1 MPYLTSPQMAN
12 IQSNAISPLPWP
24 NIPTLLPDEIDRSY
38 LGRFMLAT
46 GAATQGELLARIGDS
61 LKTRVGESETQT
73 RIELLSE
80 FLEMP
85 TTEFCRNH
93 TMLPIRR
100 AVTSYFPHMNH
111 GDSQMKS
118 MLKYS
123 GVRLARPGAFC
134 CTVCIKCDQQTH
146 GVGFWHRS
154 HQIPGQLW
162 CPEHK
167 TPLAYIDD
175 DDAFLSPPENCRDQ
189 YKPIAGKWVDESK
202 ENEVVQR
209 FLAISLALLNRASP
223 FSVSTVSEVL
233 KKHGAKLGFQTNSGN
248 VKAKLF
254 SDELV
259 QSLPREWLFSV
270 MPALVGKK
278 TGKAM
283 PQIDGVFYMKTS
295 ASSATAYLLALA
307 VLFDTPELALAELTA
322 TDNHKIFNSK
332 ANRSSPVVSDK
343 EMRSAYLATLG
354 EYPKIAEQL
363 NMVYSTA
370 CSRLRNMGLVSFSD
384 GGRSGQAK
392 AAISFY
398 MGGKS
403 IIESAIAGGITSSE
417 LEEIIRNG
425 GSELIAVV
433 HARHADCRKPKAIGI
448 RRPQKLLPHEITE
461 NSEHIVL
468 RFSRSR
474 KHSSANRQLLSV
486 SNVA

>member
-1 MPYLTSPQMAN
+1 MLNLTAPQMAN
-12 IQSNAISPLPWP
+12 DQLHAISTFPWP
-24 NIPTLLPDEIDRSY
+24 NIPTLMPDEIDRSY
-38 LGRFMLAT
+38 LGRFMLAA
-46 GAATQGELLARIGDS
+46 GAATQGELLARVADCLETG
-61 LKTRVGESETQT
+61 VGERKIQT
-73 RIELLSE
+73 RIELLCE
-80 FLEMP
+80 FLQMS

-100 AVTSYFPHMNH
+100 AVTSYFPSLNH

-134 CTVCIKCDQQTH
+134 CSVCIQRDQQTH

-162 CPEHK
+162 CPEHEI
-167 TPLAYIDD
+167 PLAYIDD
-175 DDAFLSPPENCRDQ
+175 DDAFFSPPESCREG

-223 FSVSTVSEVL
+223 FSVSTVSEAL
-233 KKHGAKLGFQTNSGN
+233 KKHGAKLGFQTNAGN

-259 QSLPREWLFSV
+259 QSLPREWLYSV

-283 PQIDGVFYMKTS
+283 PKIDGVFYMKTS

-322 TDNHKIFNSK
+322 ADNHKTSNSK

-343 EMRSAYLATLG
+343 ELRSAYLATLG
-354 EYPKIAEQL
+354 EYPKIAAQL
-363 NMVYSTA
+363 NMRYSTA
-370 CSRLRNMGLVSFSD
+370 CARLRSMGLVSFSD
-384 GGRSGQAK
+384 GGRSGLAK

-398 MGGKS
+398 SRRKS
-403 IIESAIAGGITSSE
+403 VIESAIAGGVTSSE

-425 GSELIAVV
+425 GSELIQVV
-433 HARHADCRKPKAIGI
+433 HARHIEGRNVSTYRN
-448 RRPQKLLPHEITE
+448 RRPQKLLPHEVKE

-468 RFSRSR
+468 HFSRPR
-474 KHSSANRQLLSV
+474 KQAFVR
-486 SNVA
+486 

>member
-1 MPYLTSPQMAN
+1 MHNLTAPQMIN
-12 IQSNAISPLPWP
+12 DQPHAISTFPWP
-24 NIPTLLPDEIDRSY
+24 NVPALMPDEIDRSY

-46 GAATQGELLARIGDS
+46 GAATQGELLARMADS
-61 LKTRVGESETQT
+61 LGTGAGEKEIQT
-73 RIELLSE
+73 RIELLCE
-80 FLEMP
+80 FLQMS

-100 AVTSYFPHMNH
+100 AVTSYFPSLNH

-134 CTVCIKCDQQTH
+134 CTECIQRDQQVH
-146 GVGFWHRS
+146 GVGFWHRC

-162 CPEHK
+162 CPEHEI
-167 TPLAYIDD
+167 PLAYIDN
-175 DDAFLSPPENCRDQ
+175 DDAFLSPPESWQER

-202 ENEVVQR
+202 ENVVVQR
-209 FLAISLALLNRASP
+209 FLGISLALLNRASP
-223 FSVSTVSEVL
+223 FSVRTVSEVL
-233 KKHGAKLGFQTNSGN
+233 KKQGAKLGFQTNAGN

-254 SDELV
+254 SDELL

-278 TGKAM
+278 TGKIM

-295 ASSATAYLLALA
+295 SSSATAYLLALA
-307 VLFDTPELALAELTA
+307 VLFETPEVALSELAAA
-322 TDNHKIFNSK
+322 DNRNTSNSK
-332 ANRSSPVVSDK
+332 ANRSSPAVSDK
-343 EMRSAYLATLG
+343 DLRSAYLGTLG
-354 EYPKIAEQL
+354 EYQKIAEQL
-363 NMVYSTA
+363 NMGYSTA
-370 CSRLRNMGLVSFSD
+370 CARLRSMGLVSFSN
-384 GGRSGQAK
+384 GGRSGLAK

-398 MGGKS
+398 SGGKS
-403 IIESAIAGGITSSE
+403 VIESAIVGGVTSSE

-433 HARHADCRKPKAIGI
+433 QARHAECRKANASSI

-461 NSEHIVL
+461 NPEHIL
-468 RFSRSR
+468 LHFSRSR
-474 KHSSANRQLLSV
+474 KQAFVR
-486 SNVA
+486 